1 MSCSVDPPDHNDN
14 GITRVTACFGYTKML
29 DIRRA
34 LRLLYPAKTE
44 GAIAIT
50 TRRSRVESYY
60 LPQDRTPIGGM
71 QIEV

>member
-1 MSCSVDPPDHNDN
+1 MFRAQ
-14 GITRVTACFGYTKML
+14 TEML

-60 LPQDRTPIGGM
+60 LPQDRTPIVGM

>member
-1 MSCSVDPPDHNDN
+1 ME
-14 GITRVTACFGYTKML
+14 IL

-50 TRRSRVESYY
+50 TRRSRVEH
-60 LPQDRTPIGGM
+60 RTDEGRDVENAQM
-71 QIEV
+71 A